1 VLWAQLAQVN
11 APLIAPANGSEHFA
25 QNGGT
30 MRVIFA
36 SHSGQRYSLAATL
49 AEQIVQVGG

>member
-1 VLWAQLAQVN
+1 LAQVN

-30 MRVIFA
+30 MRVTFA